1 MWINAVLWQF
11 WTLEVHKRFFSKL
24 KVRREAKN
32 AAKEF
37 ERQRHKT

>member
-1 MWINAVLWQF
+1 VKN
-11 WTLEVHKRFFSKL
+11 SKDQNLSKSQL